1 MDRRESLKSM
11 FVGTLAGGMLV
22 HGCAP
27 ASEEGIAS
35 AAEESKGY
43 GRTPRELELDRELM
57 AEQFLTPHESETLA
71 VLCDLILPANAQF
84 GSATDAGVL
93 EFMEFILK
101 DMPAHQLP
109 IRGGLMWLDNRSNSI
124 HGVEF
129 KSCTPEQQRSL
140 CDEIAFPEV
149 ETPELQAGIK
159 FFTRVRNLTLTGYFT
174 SKMGMEDLG
183 YKGNV
188 PNAWDGVPEEVLR
201 DHGLSY
207 EEEWLKKCVDQS
219 KRATIAKWD
228 DDGNFMV

>member
-27 ASEEGIAS
+27 GSEEGIA
-35 AAEESKGY
+35 AAAHESKGY

-84 GSATDAGVL
+84 GSATDAGIL

-207 EEEWLKKCVDQS
+207 EEEWLNKCVDQS